1 MSYARQL
8 LDAHPGTLN
17 ADAGVLA
24 AALDALSDCAPR
36 LASLTRTMT

>member
-8 LDAHPGTLN
+8 LDTHPGTLN
-17 ADAGVLA
+17 ATLVCWLLPSMRSAT
-24 AALDALSDCAPR
+24 APR